1 MLMGCHA
8 SQYQDG
14 FAFEKAAYKNRQIPI
29 GRQQIIE
36 IDMLEHARS
45 VTPKVITVSVPV
57 TMMDIRKVWM
67 VMPDRL
73 MNMGVGVRLIGRHL
87 LRVFMLVMFVM
98 TVPMSVCVFF
108 VLMAMI
114 MAFGKV
120 QPHAR
125 HHERCG
131 QPEQP

>member
-1 MLMGCHA
+1 
-8 SQYQDG
+8 
-14 FAFEKAAYKNRQIPI
+14 
-29 GRQQIIE
+29 
-36 IDMLEHARS
+36 
-45 VTPKVITVSVPV
+45 
-57 TMMDIRKVWM
+57 M

-87 LRVFMLVMFVM
+87 LRMFMLVMFVM

>member
-1 MLMGCHA
+1 
-8 SQYQDG
+8 
-14 FAFEKAAYKNRQIPI
+14 
-29 GRQQIIE
+29 
-36 IDMLEHARS
+36 
-45 VTPKVITVSVPV
+45 
-57 TMMDIRKVWM
+57 MMNIRKVWV

-73 MNMGVGVRLIGRHL
+73 MHMRVSVRLIGPHL
-87 LRVFMLVMFVM
+87 LPVLMLVVLIMAM
-98 TVPMSVCVFF
+98 PMSVCVFY